1 MNAETTEA
9 PSYEINVGDSVS
21 LATRFTLKQMVD
33 TDKTRARID
42 HMRSTINNRVQ
53 YLRRRYGYEFDS
65 NLVDAVTSDRQHVV
79 VTMIA
84 TRTK

>member
-1 MNAETTEA
+1 MNAETNET
-9 PSYEINVGDSVS
+9 PSIEINIGDSIS
-21 LATRFTLKQMVD
+21 LSTRFTLKQMTD

-42 HMRSTINNRVQ
+42 HMRSTINNRIQ
-53 YLRRRYGYEFDS
+53 YLKRRYGYEFDT